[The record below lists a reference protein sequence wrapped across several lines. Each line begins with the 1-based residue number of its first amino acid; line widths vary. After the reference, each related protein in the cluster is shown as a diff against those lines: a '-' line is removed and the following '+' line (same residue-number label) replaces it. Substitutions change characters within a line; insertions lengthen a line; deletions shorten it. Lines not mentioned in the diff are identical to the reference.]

1 MQASHKF
8 LCCVH
13 VTSVPKKA
21 FYCNPDASGLRL
33 DKGSKTPFSLS
44 LNNHVQHLSL
54 MLLPAL
60 QAAHEVDDA
69 RNAAAKTEA
78 EATGLRAALEA
89 ARNRHFEQL
98 TK

>member
-1 MQASHKF
+1 
-8 LCCVH
+8 
-13 VTSVPKKA
+13 
-21 FYCNPDASGLRL
+21 
-33 DKGSKTPFSLS
+33 
-44 LNNHVQHLSL
+44 

-69 RNAAAKTEA
+69 RNSAAKTEA

>member
-1 MQASHKF
+1 M
-8 LCCVH
+8 
-13 VTSVPKKA
+13 
-21 FYCNPDASGLRL
+21 
-33 DKGSKTPFSLS
+33 
-44 LNNHVQHLSL
+44 QHLSL
-54 MLLPAL
+54 ELL

-69 RNAAAKTEA
+69 RNSAAKIEA